1 MSKFDLKLSL
11 STIAIDTKIKH
22 DNTMKNGNKITLF
35 LEVFLNVVSWFT
47 HHATQLCLVVEPT
60 VIDIFVSI

>member
-22 DNTMKNGNKITLF
+22 DNTMSLHKKTHFRKIYGLVNIAITHIF
-35 LEVFLNVVSWFT
+35 LSQDN
-47 HHATQLCLVVEPT
+47 
-60 VIDIFVSI
+60 